1 MARPQLAATGTFAQD
16 QPRYMTVAEALAS
29 QIGAGELKPGAQ
41 LLGERELCKRFD
53 VSRVTIRRALAELR
67 ERGLIDSDGA
77 RGWFVNQPNFGEPN
91 ELMGFSEMARGRGLD
106 PRSVVLIA
114 RVRPAEIDE
123 ADDLHMAPGSD
134 LYELRRVRKLDG
146 IPVALEHSR
155 IPLRYAPGLP
165 KFDFAVTS
173 LYDALREG
181 GCAPA
186 FAEYTL
192 QAVATSAEQAPLL
205 GVEPGWPLLMANA
218 ITHDRG
224 GRPIELS
231 RSLFRGDRYRFRTTL
246 YRSRRDA

>member
-1 MARPQLAATGTFAQD
+1 MAKSQLATTGTLAQVL
-16 QPRYMTVAEALAS
+16 PRYLTVAETLAG
-29 QIGAGELKPGAQ
+29 QIGSGELKPGAQ

-67 ERGLIDSDGA
+67 DRGLIDSDGA
-77 RGWFVNQPNFGEPN
+77 RGWFVNAPSFGEPN
-91 ELMGFSEMARGRGLD
+91 ELMGFSEMARSRGLD
-106 PRSVVLIA
+106 PRSVVLVA
-114 RVRPAEIDE
+114 RTRAAEIDE
-123 ADDLHMAPGSD
+123 ADDLHIAPGSD
-134 LYELRRVRKLDG
+134 LFELKRVRKLDG
-146 IPVALEHSR
+146 IAVAIEHSR

-165 KFDFAVTS
+165 KLDFISAS
-173 LYDALREG
+173 LYDALREA
-181 GCAPA
+181 GCSPA

-205 GVEPGWPLLMANA
+205 GVETGWPLLVASA

-231 RSLFRGDRYRFRTTL
+231 HSLFRGDRYRFRTTL